1 MAVLSELRSP
11 TTRIAKAVS
20 ALLALVLFFVVSVAT
35 ISGFLLYQIL
45 RPPRSPASYDLSVM
59 MGQPT
64 AFTFP
69 VPGGPDREGLFFP
82 GLRGAPT
89 IIVCHGYTS
98 QRADLLTL
106 ASALQEHEFNVFLF
120 DFAGHGSTPGLTSL
134 GYKETGELAAAVQA
148 LSTRND
154 VDTKRFG
161 LWGVDMGGYVALE
174 VATSDPRVAAL
185 AVDDAYADPREM
197 LNLQVAHSGLSIVPY
212 VMKLSDFGFHMIY
225 YQYRNEPPVTKKLM
239 RMKGM
244 QKLFIQADDRPGL
257 AQDTLD
263 LFIQS
268 PDPKQMVHD
277 RLSYSEMTDDDR
289 HAYENQIVT
298 FFLQNL
304 PPVPAD

>member
-1 MAVLSELRSP
+1 MAVLSELRYP
-11 TTRIAKAVS
+11 TTRIAKVIS

-59 MGQPT
+59 MGQPS
-64 AFTFP
+64 AFSFP
-69 VPGGPDREGLFFP
+69 VPSGLDREGLFFP

-89 IIVCHGYTS
+89 VVVCHGYTS

-106 ASALQEHEFNVFLF
+106 ASALQEHQFNVFLF
-120 DFAGHGSTPGLTSL
+120 DFMGHGSTPGLTSL
-134 GYKETGELAAAVQA
+134 GYKETGELAAALQA
-148 LSTRND
+148 LSSRND
-154 VDTKRFG
+154 IDTKRFG

-174 VATSDPRVAAL
+174 VATSDPRVAAI
-185 AVDDAYADPREM
+185 AVDDAYPDPREM

-212 VMKLSDFGFHMIY
+212 VMKLSDFGFRMIN
-225 YQYRNEPPVTKKLM
+225 YQYRNEPPVTRKLS
-239 RMKGM
+239 RMKGA

-263 LFIQS
+263 LFINS
-268 PDPKQMVHD
+268 PDPKQMLHD

-304 PPVPAD
+304 PPVPAN